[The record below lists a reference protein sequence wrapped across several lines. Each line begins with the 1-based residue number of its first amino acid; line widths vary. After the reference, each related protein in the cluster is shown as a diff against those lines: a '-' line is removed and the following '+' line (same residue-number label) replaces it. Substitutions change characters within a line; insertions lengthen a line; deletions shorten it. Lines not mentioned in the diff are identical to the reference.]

1 MTITKEQNGSA
12 VTLLL
17 SGRLDTLTAP
27 ELEKAVQA
35 ASDAQSLVFDFAN
48 LDYISSA
55 GLRVVIAAHKQFVSK
70 GGLVVQ
76 NVNEMVR
83 DVFEVTGFNGIL
95 TIR

>member
-1 MTITKEQNGSA
+1 MTITKEENENT
-12 VTLLL
+12 VTLFL

-27 ELEKAVQA
+27 ELEKEVQS
-35 ASDAQSLVFDFAN
+35 ASNAQSLVLDFAK

-55 GLRVVIAAHKQFVSK
+55 GLRVVIAAHKQFASK
-70 GGLVVQ
+70 GGLIVQ
-76 NVNEMVR
+76 NINDMVR